1 MPRQRDTATRL
12 RTDHAMRAAS
22 TYVAGVAAGPQGIAE
37 VIANLEGRAPSRPLS
52 AFDAPHG
59 PTGPLLDMQARRR
72 VRAGETV
79 IEIRTRNT
87 GRIGHSFPNGPTDL
101 MQIWLDAT
109 LRAQDPTRPPLT
121 DAMRAAFP
129 PVRHPLVAVHPDTGR
144 RSLYIAPDVMEH
156 VEGMGAAE
164 GDALVRALLAH
175 TLAERFV
182 HRHRWRAG
190 DLVMWDNRCT
200 LHTATPFDAS
210 RFRRLLYRTIIAD
223 VGATPP

>member
-109 LRAQDPTRPPLT
+109 LRDGAGRTLLEVGRDGPEDGPRLGHRFIDDHGDTVLDHRLWEVASVVDLGHVPSTGMHVVRLRLPAGTDRGGPVQLTAAWRYRRLDPDLLER
-121 DAMRAAFP
+121 M
-129 PVRHPLVAVHPDTGR
+129 TGR
-144 RSLYIAPDVMEH
+144 REELPV
-156 VEGMGAAE
+156 
-164 GDALVRALLAH
+164 
-175 TLAERFV
+175 
-182 HRHRWRAG
+182 
-190 DLVMWDNRCT
+190 
-200 LHTATPFDAS
+200 AT
-210 RFRRLLYRTIIAD
+210 
-223 VGATPP
+223 VGALTVTLP